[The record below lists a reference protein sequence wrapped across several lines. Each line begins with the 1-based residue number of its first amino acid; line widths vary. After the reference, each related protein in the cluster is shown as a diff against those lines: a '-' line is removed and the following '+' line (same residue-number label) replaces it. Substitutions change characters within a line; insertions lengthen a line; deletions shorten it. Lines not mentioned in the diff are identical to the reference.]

1 MLFLLLLIAFHV
13 YVDLFHAIHKC
24 LQWTV
29 LYCFGNIGFASL
41 ECLIKLLVIV
51 MLSSLVG
58 FGKSCANC
66 LISDVDFSSR
76 FRAEWLNSKDA
87 TEKPAN
93 RNPKGHGFSFGFRG
107 GAPSPPAD
115 GKLEGR
121 FMFLTA

>member
-1 MLFLLLLIAFHV
+1 M
-13 YVDLFHAIHKC
+13 
-24 LQWTV
+24 
-29 LYCFGNIGFASL
+29 
-41 ECLIKLLVIV
+41 
-51 MLSSLVG
+51 
-58 FGKSCANC
+58 SCANC

-121 FMFLTA
+121 FVFDGVFVSKVAIWPPPTDATHKAPAHHLSAPVLTLTGCLFGSPTAAKGGC